1 MAQLIS
7 PIVDYMLRNNM
18 IWDVTSEIS
27 PKMEQKQFTFTATGG
42 LGLQIW
48 KPYYFEADETLD
60 GSAIKGISVMTR
72 AENDPLVGG
81 SQTLASADS
90 FGKLLLW
97 LVDDKGDILSV
108 LPLSVL
114 IASSSTTISSAF
126 VKYQK
131 FEMKDVILQKCYIT
145 ISDTTG
151 INVGESILF
160 NIFYED
166 KYEMVD

>member
-1 MAQLIS
+1 
-7 PIVDYMLRNNM
+7 M

-27 PKMEQKQFTFTATGG
+27 PKVEQKQFTFTATGG

-48 KPYYFEADETLD
+48 KPYYFEADNSLD
-60 GSAIKGISVMTR
+60 GSAIKGISVVTR
-72 AENDPLVGG
+72 TENDPLVGG
-81 SQTLASADS
+81 TQTLTSVDT

-97 LVDDKGDILSV
+97 LVDDKGDILSIM
-108 LPLSVL
+108 PLSVL
-114 IASSSTTISSAF
+114 VASSSTTISSAF

-131 FEMKDVILQKCYIT
+131 FEVKDVVLQKCYIT

-166 KYEMVD
+166 KHEMVD